1 MEEEDDNRAA
11 VMKLADDLVSATE
24 RQVEQTPFIFV
35 MRHADNEKDII
46 LRSAIP
52 LPYTSLKMYH
62 LYQLLTSQWAS
73 SLIDVA
79 QTAEFVGSDCET
91 FLPIPEPT
99 SDFLAAV
106 TNLKD
111 LLELQTIPREVSKKS
126 LWMLVYQTSRGFEV
140 FGGGKNCTV
149 GPIIPFIHLVLK
161 YQNCD
166 SLEINFP
173 ELISMAGHLR
183 SAEVSKAVEELA
195 AGQLPGKKKRR
206 RKLLQE
212 ESLGLEPMDL
222 VADE

>member
-1 MEEEDDNRAA
+1 MDNFAA
-11 VMKLADDLVSATE
+11 VMKLVDNLVSSTE

-46 LRSAIP
+46 VRSAMP
-52 LPYTSLKMYH
+52 LPYTSQKMYH
-62 LYQLLTSQWAS
+62 MYQVLMSQWALAS
-73 SLIDVA
+73 IDVA
-79 QTAEFVGSDCET
+79 QTAEFVGSDRET
-91 FLPIPEPT
+91 FSPILEPT
-99 SDFLAAV
+99 SDFLEAV

-111 LLELQTIPREVSKKS
+111 LLEVQLIPREVSKKS
-126 LWMLVYQTSRGFEV
+126 LWMLVYQTSGGFEV

-161 YQNCD
+161 YQDCD

-195 AGQLPGKKKRR
+195 AGGKKKRR

-212 ESLGLEPMDL
+212 ESIGLEPMDV